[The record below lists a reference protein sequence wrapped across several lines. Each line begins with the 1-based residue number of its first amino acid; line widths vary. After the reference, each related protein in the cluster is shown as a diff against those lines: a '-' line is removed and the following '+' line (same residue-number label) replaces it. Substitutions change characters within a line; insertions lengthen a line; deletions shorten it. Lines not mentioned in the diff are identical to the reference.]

1 METDAGPSGLT
12 SVDGAHTAAASP
24 STRLTRRALT
34 VIVTAL
40 AVVTAGIA
48 AVGYLALRAHWSSQ
62 TAAGARAAAVTA
74 AKECVAA
81 TQPSDAAALPAI
93 QNKLDDCSTGD
104 FKTQIIWYRAVLR
117 EAYRAVNLHVRLP
130 EIDAAVERTNSDGSI
145 VALIAFRANIS
156 RDGMADREN
165 SYRMRVTMLPD
176 SGHFKVAKLDQAG
189 K

>member
-1 METDAGPSGLT
+1 MEKDAGPSGLT
-12 SVDGAHTAAASP
+12 SANGARTAAASP

-40 AVVTAGIA
+40 AVVTTAIA

-93 QNKLDDCSTGD
+93 QRKLDDCSTGD
-104 FKTQIIWYRAVLR
+104 FKHQITWYSAVLS
-117 EAYRAVNLHVRLP
+117 EAYQGVNLHVRLP
-130 EIDAAVERTNSDGSI
+130 EIDAAVERANGDGSI
-145 VALIAFRANIS
+145 VALIALRADIS
-156 RDGMADREN
+156 QAGMAVREN
-165 SYRMRVTMLPD
+165 SYRMRVTMVPD
-176 SGHFKVAKLDQAG
+176 NGHYKIAKLDQVG